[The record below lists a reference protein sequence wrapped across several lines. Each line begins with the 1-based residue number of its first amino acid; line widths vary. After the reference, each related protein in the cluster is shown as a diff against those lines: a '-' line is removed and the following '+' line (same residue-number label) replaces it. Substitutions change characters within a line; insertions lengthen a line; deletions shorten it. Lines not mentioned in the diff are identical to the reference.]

1 MNKKLMCGL
10 MMSVSLF
17 SISAYAADGDDAL
30 TTKKYVNDGLSFV
43 YKVANG
49 TENGAVKTL
58 QQQVGDSTA
67 GLIKDVA
74 DIQNA
79 LSDGNNGLIN
89 VGNLANAVGAKGTGG
104 AAGTGLA
111 GDVQS
116 LETAIGDD
124 TTGLIKDVADLQETI
139 GDGTTTGL
147 AKDVADLQET
157 IGDTTSGLVKKVNDL
172 AASSNVYEAGAGIK
186 VTPGATENDPSTISV
201 KLPDGAQN
209 GENYVFQANSNG
221 GTWTKMEVA
230 DTWNPGF
237 LTNP

>member
-43 YKVANG
+43 YGVANG

-58 QQQVGDSTA
+58 KQQVGDS
-67 GLIKDVA
+67 
-74 DIQNA
+74 
-79 LSDGNNGLIN
+79 
-89 VGNLANAVGAKGTGG
+89 
-104 AAGTGLA
+104 
-111 GDVQS
+111 
-116 LETAIGDD
+116 
-124 TTGLIKDVADLQETI
+124 TTGLIKDVAGLQSAV

-147 AKDVADLQET
+147 IKDVNDLKETVGDDTTGLSKDVADVQGALSDGQGGLIDVGTLQET
-157 IGDTTSGLVKKVNDL
+157 VSTLQ
-172 AASSNVYEAGAGIK
+172 SNSKTYSAGAGIK

-209 GENYVFQANSNG
+209 GENYVFQADSNG

-230 DTWNPGF
+230 SEWSTSDF
-237 LTNP
+237 LGGMN

>member
-43 YKVANG
+43 YGVANG

-58 QQQVGDSTA
+58 QATVGSAT
-67 GLIKDVA
+67 
-74 DIQNA
+74 N
-79 LSDGNNGLIN
+79 GN
-89 VGNLANAVGAKGTGG
+89 T
-104 AAGTGLA
+104 AGTGLIGRIEGLESA
-111 GDVQS
+111 VGDG
-116 LETAIGDD
+116 T
-124 TTGLIKDVADLQETI
+124 TTGLIKDVNDLKETV

-157 IGDTTSGLVKKVNDL
+157 IGDATSGLVKKVNDL
-172 AASSNVYEAGAGIK
+172 EASSNVYTAGTGVV
-186 VTPGATENDPSTISV
+186 VTPGENDDPTTIGIAVPSN
-201 KLPDGAQN
+201 AQN
-209 GENYVFQANSNG
+209 GAKYVFQSNGAGG
-221 GTWTKMEVA
+221 GTWTQMEVA
-230 DTWNPGF
+230 DTWNPSF

>member
-17 SISAYAADGDDAL
+17 SISAYAVDGNDAL

-43 YKVANG
+43 YGVANG

-58 QQQVGDSTA
+58 QATVGSAT
-67 GLIKDVA
+67 
-74 DIQNA
+74 N
-79 LSDGNNGLIN
+79 GN
-89 VGNLANAVGAKGTGG
+89 T
-104 AAGTGLA
+104 AGTGLI
-111 GDVQS
+111 GRIEG
-116 LETAIGDD
+116 LESAVGDD
-124 TTGLIKDVADLQETI
+124 TTGLV
-139 GDGTTTGL
+139 
-147 AKDVADLQET
+147 KDVADLQET

-186 VTPGATENDPSTISV
+186 VTPGANEGDPSTISV

-209 GENYVFQANSNG
+209 GAKYVFQADSNG
-221 GTWTKMEVA
+221 GTWTQMEVA

>member
-17 SISAYAADGDDAL
+17 SISAYAAGGDDAL

-49 TENGAVKTL
+49 TENGAVK
-58 QQQVGDSTA
+58 
-67 GLIKDVA
+67 

-124 TTGLIKDVADLQETI
+124 TTGLVKDVADLQETI
-139 GDGTTTGL
+139 GDDTTGL
-147 AKDVADLQET
+147 IKDVADLQET

-186 VTPGATENDPSTISV
+186 VTPGANEGDPSTISV

-209 GENYVFQANSNG
+209 GENYVFQANSTG

-230 DTWNPGF
+230 DTWNPSF
-237 LTNP
+237 LTNQ

>member
-1 MNKKLMCGL
+1 MNKKLMCVL

-17 SISAYAADGDDAL
+17 SISAYATDGDDAL

-43 YKVANG
+43 YGVANG

-58 QQQVGDSTA
+58 QQQVGDSTT

-74 DIQNA
+74 DVQNA

-89 VGNLANAVGAKGTGG
+89 VGNLANAVGAKGTGD

-116 LETAIGDD
+116 LET
-124 TTGLIKDVADLQETI
+124 VI

-147 AKDVADLQET
+147 AKDVADVKGVLSNGEGGLIDVGALQET
-157 IGDTTSGLVKKVNDL
+157 VSTLQ
-172 AASSNVYEAGAGIK
+172 SNSKTYNAGAGIQ

-230 DTWNPGF
+230 SEWNSDF
-237 LTNP
+237 LTGGN

>member
-1 MNKKLMCGL
+1 MCGL
-10 MMSVSLF
+10 VLSVSLF

-58 QQQVGDSTA
+58 QQQVGDSTT

-74 DIQNA
+74 
-79 LSDGNNGLIN
+79 GLQS
-89 VGNLANAVGAKGTGG
+89 AVGDGT
-104 AAGTGLA
+104 
-111 GDVQS
+111 
-116 LETAIGDD
+116 
-124 TTGLIKDVADLQETI
+124 TTGLIKDVNDLKETV
-139 GDGTTTGL
+139 GDGTTGL
-147 AKDVADLQET
+147 SKDVADVKGALSDGEGGLVDVGALQET
-157 IGDTTSGLVKKVNDL
+157 VSTLQ
-172 AASSNVYEAGAGIK
+172 SNSKTYNAGAGLK

-230 DTWNPGF
+230 DTWNPSFFNKPIKKIKNDALYCYNGTPF
-237 LTNP
+237 YDIM

>member
-1 MNKKLMCGL
+1 MKKRRDDKMNKKLMCGL

-43 YKVANG
+43 YGVANG
-49 TENGAVKTL
+49 TENGAVK
-58 QQQVGDSTA
+58 DM
-67 GLIKDVA
+67 
-74 DIQNA
+74 QNA

-89 VGNLANAVGAKGTGG
+89 VGNLANAVGAKGTGD

-116 LETAIGDD
+116 LET
-124 TTGLIKDVADLQETI
+124 VI

-147 AKDVADLQET
+147 AKDVADVKGALSNGE
-157 IGDTTSGLVKKVNDL
+157 GGLVDVGALKQTVSTL
-172 AASSNVYEAGAGIK
+172 QSNSKTYNAGAGIE
-186 VTPGATENDPSTISV
+186 VTPGATEGDPSTISV

-209 GENYVFQANSNG
+209 GENYVFQANSTG

-230 DTWNPGF
+230 DTWDPGF

>member
-17 SISAYAADGDDAL
+17 SISAYAEDDGNAL
-30 TTKKYVNDGLSFV
+30 TTKNYVNEGLSFV
-43 YKVANG
+43 YGVANG
-49 TENGAVKTL
+49 TVDGAVKNL
-58 QQQVGDSTA
+58 QQQVGDSNA

-74 DIQNA
+74 DMQNA

-89 VGNLANAVGAKGTGG
+89 VGNLANAIGAKGTGDD
-104 AAGTGLA
+104 AGTGLA

-116 LETAIGDD
+116 LET
-124 TTGLIKDVADLQETI
+124 VI

-147 AKDVADLQET
+147 AKDVADVKGVLSD
-157 IGDTTSGLVKKVNDL
+157 GKGGLVDVGALKQTVSTL
-172 AASSNVYEAGAGIK
+172 QSNSKTYNAGAGIK
-186 VTPGATENDPSTISV
+186 VTPGANEGDPSTISV
-201 KLPDGAQN
+201 ELPVDAEN

-221 GTWTKMEVA
+221 GTWIKMEVA

>member
-10 MMSVSLF
+10 VLSVSLF

-43 YKVANG
+43 YGVANG

-58 QQQVGDSTA
+58 KQQVGDNTT

-74 DIQNA
+74 
-79 LSDGNNGLIN
+79 GLQS
-89 VGNLANAVGAKGTGG
+89 AVGDG
-104 AAGTGLA
+104 
-111 GDVQS
+111 
-116 LETAIGDD
+116 
-124 TTGLIKDVADLQETI
+124 TTGLSKDVADLQETI

-157 IGDTTSGLVKKVNDL
+157 VSTLQ
-172 AASSNVYEAGAGIK
+172 SNSKTYNAGAGIK
-186 VTPGATENDPSTISV
+186 VTPGAIENDPSTISV

-209 GENYVFQANSNG
+209 GENYVFQADSNG

-230 DTWNPGF
+230 SEWNSSF
-237 LTNP
+237 LTGGN

>member
-10 MMSVSLF
+10 VLSVSLF

-49 TENGAVKTL
+49 TADGAVKTL
-58 QQQVGDSTA
+58 QQQVG
-67 GLIKDVA
+67 
-74 DIQNA
+74 
-79 LSDGNNGLIN
+79 NN
-89 VGNLANAVGAKGTGG
+89 
-104 AAGTGLA
+104 
-111 GDVQS
+111 
-116 LETAIGDD
+116 
-124 TTGLIKDVADLQETI
+124 TTGLIKDVNDLKVTV
-139 GDGTTTGL
+139 GDGNTGL
-147 AKDVADLQET
+147 SKDVADVKGALSDGEGGLVDVGALQET
-157 IGDTTSGLVKKVNDL
+157 VSTLQ
-172 AASSNVYEAGAGIK
+172 SNSKTYNAGAGIE

-201 KLPDGAQN
+201 KLPEGAQN

-230 DTWNPGF
+230 DTWDPGF

>member
-1 MNKKLMCGL
+1 MCGL
-10 MMSVSLF
+10 VLSVSLF

-49 TENGAVKTL
+49 TADGAVKTL
-58 QQQVGDSTA
+58 QATVGSAT
-67 GLIKDVA
+67 
-74 DIQNA
+74 N
-79 LSDGNNGLIN
+79 GN
-89 VGNLANAVGAKGTGG
+89 T
-104 AAGTGLA
+104 AGTGLIGRIEGLESA
-111 GDVQS
+111 VGDG
-116 LETAIGDD
+116 T
-124 TTGLIKDVADLQETI
+124 TTGLIKDVNDLKETV

-172 AASSNVYEAGAGIK
+172 AASSNVYEAGAGLK

-230 DTWNPGF
+230 DTWDPGF

>member
-49 TENGAVKTL
+49 TENGAVKNL
-58 QQQVGDSTA
+58 QATVGDNTT

-74 DIQNA
+74 DVQNA

-89 VGNLANAVGAKGTGG
+89 VGDLANAVGAKGTGG

-111 GDVQS
+111 GEVQS
-116 LETAIGDD
+116 L
-124 TTGLIKDVADLQETI
+124 QNTI
-139 GDGTTTGL
+139 GDATN
-147 AKDVADLQET
+147 
-157 IGDTTSGLVKKVNDL
+157 GLVKKVNDL
-172 AASSNVYEAGAGIK
+172 EASSNVYTAGTGVV
-186 VTPGATENDPSTISV
+186 VTTGENDDPTTIGIAVPSN
-201 KLPDGAQN
+201 AQN
-209 GENYVFQANSNG
+209 GAKYVFQSNGAGG
-221 GTWTKMEVA
+221 GTWTQMEVA
-230 DTWNPGF
+230 DTWDPSF